1 MVGYMTLRSTLL
13 SNVRSSA
20 LTKSLR
26 LLPRKARQK
35 LLLVS
40 IAQILL
46 GALDLLGVGL
56 IGVLGALT
64 VRGISSQQ
72 SGDMVNMV
80 LEIIGVQ
87 NLEFQKQAAILGLMA
102 AGLLITRT
110 VISIYLT
117 RRTIYFMSRCSAQV
131 TSEIFAKIL
140 SKPLLFIQTR
150 TTQEILFAVTT
161 GVGSITLGVL
171 ATTVAIVADSSLL
184 VLITLMLFV
193 VDPAV
198 ATLTLLI
205 FGSLGFGLFRFT
217 HVKAKNLGI
226 AQSTK
231 SISSNQKILEIL
243 NSYRESVV
251 RNRRSY
257 YVSQVN
263 NQRLDISNTFA
274 EATFMPYIS
283 KYVIETAV
291 VIGTLTI
298 CAVQFVLLDATQAI
312 TSLTI
317 LLAAG
322 TRIGPAVLRVQQG
335 ALTIKSNLGAANP
348 TLDLFDDLSDA
359 ETVPDPDYSP
369 PDNYSGFD
377 GSIIAKDLTF
387 RYPGKDYP
395 AITDVSF
402 SVNKGES
409 IAFVGPSG
417 AGKSTLVDTMLGIL
431 APEKG
436 QVLISGLDP
445 MQAIRKW
452 PGAISYVPQNVLIID
467 GTIRE
472 NISLGYPIE
481 TAKDEK
487 IWTALTTAQLASFV
501 HELPNGI
508 DTQVGEAGSQLS
520 GGQRQ
525 RLGIARALFTNPK
538 LLIFDEA
545 TSALD
550 GQIES
555 DITDA
560 IQRFQ
565 GEVTVVIIAHR
576 LSTIRNA
583 NKVCYLDSG
592 KLVASGTF
600 SEVRQAVPQFDSQA
614 KKTGL

>member
-1 MVGYMTLRSTLL
+1 MVGYMTLRSTL
-13 SNVRSSA
+13 SSMVRSSA
-20 LTKSLR
+20 LTKSLK
-26 LLPRKARQK
+26 LLPRKARHK
-35 LLLVS
+35 LLLVT

-72 SGDMVNMV
+72 SGDKVNLV
-80 LEIIGVQ
+80 LEIIGIQ

-117 RRTIYFMSRCSAQV
+117 RRTIYFMSRCSAQI

-171 ATTVAIVADSSLL
+171 STTVAIVADASLL
-184 VLITLMLFV
+184 ALISLMLFI
-193 VDPAV
+193 VDPVV
-198 ATLTLLI
+198 ASLTLLI
-205 FGSLGFGLFRFT
+205 FGSLGFGLFKFT
-217 HVKAKNLGI
+217 HVKARNLGI

-263 NQRLDISNTFA
+263 SQRLDISNTFA

-291 VIGTLTI
+291 VIGTLAI

-312 TSLTI
+312 ASLTI

-359 ETVPDPDYSP
+359 EPLPELEYPASGDYI
-369 PDNYSGFD
+369 GFD
-377 GSIIAKDLTF
+377 GSILAKNLTF
-387 RYPGKDYP
+387 RYPGKQLN
-395 AITDVSF
+395 AITNISF

-431 APEKG
+431 EPEGGK
-436 QVLISGLDP
+436 VLISGLDP
-445 MQAIRKW
+445 MHAVRKW
-452 PGAISYVPQNVLIID
+452 SGAISYVPQNVLIID

-487 IWTALTTAQLASFV
+487 IWAALTIAQLASFV
-501 HELPNGI
+501 AELPNGI
-508 DTQVGEAGSQLS
+508 DSQVGEAGSQLS

-555 DITDA
+555 DLTDA
-560 IQRFQ
+560 IQRLQ
-565 GEVTVVIIAHR
+565 GEVTVVVIAHR

-583 NKVCYLDSG
+583 NIVCYLDSG
-592 KLVASGTF
+592 RLVAAGTF
-600 SEVRQAVPQFDSQA
+600 SEVRRAVPQFDAQA
-614 KKTGL
+614 KNAGL